1 MGYRHIDFEER
12 CAIARLRKEGATIR
26 EIAATLD
33 RSPPTISR
41 EIKRNSVS
49 AGEYKP
55 AAADEK
61 ARARR
66 WRGPRLDRNDLLRE
80 AVLRRMEWGSSP
92 PQVAGRLALEMGRP
106 VISHESIYRFI
117 AAQVKR
123 TKDYDWRNFLPKR
136 KAKRGRRARKGR
148 SSVAFI
154 KGRRPLSER
163 PAGAADRVEF
173 GHWEADTM
181 LFGVKKQA
189 LLILHERASRLTL
202 VQRPENKGAE
212 ATARA
217 MVAMMGMLP
226 VELRR
231 SVTFDNGT
239 EFARHHELHE
249 LGVETFFCDVRS
261 PWQKG
266 GVENAIGRLRR
277 ELPRRTDLDGVSDEE
292 LTLCASRY
300 NNTPRSALGY
310 RTPAEVF
317 WGRLELLRF

>member
-12 CAIARLRKEGATIR
+12 CAIARLRKAGATIR
-26 EIAATLD
+26 EIAAALD

-41 EIKRNSVS
+41 EISRNSVS

-66 WRGPRLDRNDLLRE
+66 WRGPRLDRDDLLRE

-92 PQVAGRLALEMGRP
+92 PQVAGRLALEMGRK

-136 KAKRGRRARKGR
+136 KAKRGRRPRKGR

-163 PAGAADRVEF
+163 PAEAADRVEF
-173 GHWEADTM
+173 GHWEVDTM
-181 LFGVKKQA
+181 LFGVRKQA

-202 VQRPENKGAE
+202 AQRPENKSAE

-217 MVAMMGMLP
+217 MVAVLGTLP
-226 VELRR
+226 MEMRR
-231 SVTFDNGT
+231 SVTFDNGMS
-239 EFARHHELHE
+239 
-249 LGVETFFCDVRS
+249 S
-261 PWQKG
+261 PK
-266 GVENAIGRLRR
+266 
-277 ELPRRTDLDGVSDEE
+277 
-292 LTLCASRY
+292 
-300 NNTPRSALGY
+300 ALGS
-310 RTPAEVF
+310 A
-317 WGRLELLRF
+317 

>member
-1 MGYRHIDFEER
+1 MGYRHIDLEER
-12 CAIARLRKEGATIR
+12 CAIARLRKAGATIR

-92 PQVAGRLALEMGRP
+92 PQVAGRLALEMGKP

-163 PAGAADRVEF
+163 PAEAADRVEF

-181 LFGVKKQA
+181 LFGVRKQA

-202 VQRPENKGAE
+202 VQRPENKSAE

-217 MVAMMGMLP
+217 MVAVMGTLP

-266 GVENAIGRLRR
+266 GSGECDRAVAAGVAAEDGLGRGVGRGVDVVR
-277 ELPRRTDLDGVSDEE
+277 GEVQQHAAFGAGLPDA
-292 LTLCASRY
+292 C
-300 NNTPRSALGY
+300 
-310 RTPAEVF
+310 
-317 WGRLELLRF
+317 